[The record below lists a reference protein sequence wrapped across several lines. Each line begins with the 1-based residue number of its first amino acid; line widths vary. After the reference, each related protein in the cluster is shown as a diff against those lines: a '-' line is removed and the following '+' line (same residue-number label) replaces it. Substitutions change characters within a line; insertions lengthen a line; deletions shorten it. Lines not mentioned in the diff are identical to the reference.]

1 LQEKN
6 KKMGRVTPHT
16 PPICI
21 YSNTLYRILGVISI
35 VDLRDVRKLRNRMEQ
50 IREHIEVLNSA
61 VEYGERINKNG
72 SGGGYASDKIPRI
85 IARIAELT
93 DEMVS
98 CALDYDIEVTIA
110 EEAIDGLSESEQKIA
125 RARYIDG
132 LTWSKVAEQTGCSI
146 GRCRNVNQKIIQSGI
161 DR

>member
-1 LQEKN
+1 
-6 KKMGRVTPHT
+6 
-16 PPICI
+16 
-21 YSNTLYRILGVISI
+21 
-35 VDLRDVRKLRNRMEQ
+35 MEQ
-50 IREHIEVLNSA
+50 IREHIEILNSA

-110 EEAIDGLSESEQKIA
+110 EEAIESLPENAQKIA
-125 RARYIDG
+125 RYRYIEGMPWKD
-132 LTWSKVAEQTGCSI
+132 VAEKAVYSLRQCY
-146 GRCRNVNQKIIQSGI
+146 RI
-161 DR
+161 DEEIKRRHPMSPNNNL

>member
-1 LQEKN
+1 
-6 KKMGRVTPHT
+6 
-16 PPICI
+16 
-21 YSNTLYRILGVISI
+21 
-35 VDLRDVRKLRNRMEQ
+35 MEQ
-50 IREHIEVLNSA
+50 IREHIEILNSA

-110 EEAIDGLSESEQKIA
+110 EEAISGLSESEQRIA
-125 RARYIDG
+125 QARYIDG
-132 LTWSKVAEQTGCSI
+132 LTWSKVAEKTNYSVSH
-146 GRCRNVNQKIIQSGI
+146 CRNKNMEII
-161 DR
+161 RKLERR